1 MSTSALLALGTAHA
15 EDPAPLAAPAP
26 STAELLKRLEQLEQ
40 SNQELKKRLEAVAR
54 EGGACYQGILYEV
67 PADRA
72 KECRKLLLDRGLS
85 GGVMYPSPSP

>member
-1 MSTSALLALGTAHA
+1 MNREPVFLTADAHQA
-15 EDPAPLAAPAP
+15 GDVERVLDEARIDY
-26 STAELLKRLEQLEQ
+26 TM
-40 SNQELKKRLEAVAR
+40 RLEAVAR

-85 GGVMYPSPSP
+85 GGVMYPPPSP